1 MSIPSRSFPIP
12 TMTGLHKTGGIKG
25 FSSNEDEETEGLFE
39 SSPSEG
45 LEMEIFKNYSS
56 AEPSE
61 EDSKAMTRNEFSTPT
76 LISGE
81 KSPVDKVKD

>member
-1 MSIPSRSFPIP
+1 
-12 TMTGLHKTGGIKG
+12 MTGLHKTGGIKG

-45 LEMEIFKNYSS
+45 LEMEICNNYSS

-61 EDSKAMTRNEFSTPT
+61 EDSKAMSEKEFPIPT
-76 LISGE
+76 LISGRV
-81 KSPVDKVKD
+81 SYPVFLLRFKVR